1 MKSNAAGWWL
11 CLGCMGAG
19 AAMADDAAS
28 ERAERDRIRL
38 ERAQAEAAF
47 NARETECRRRFV
59 VTPCL
64 DAARRARREAMEG
77 LRQQEA
83 VLDEAQRKQRAAQRI
98 EDIRN
103 KVSGDDARRSDA
115 QGRSA
120 RTQQRLSEA
129 AARPAPA
136 ASAPPPAHPRTPP
149 APSNASSAAEAE
161 HRADYEKRQAAA
173 QQHREAVERRNAERA
188 KTGKPAKPLP
198 ASGAASAR

>member
-1 MKSNAAGWWL
+1 MRSNAALWWL

-38 ERAQAEAAF
+38 ERGQVEAAF

-77 LRQQEA
+77 LRRQEA

-103 KVSGDDARRSDA
+103 KVSGDDAKRSDA

-129 AARPAPA
+129 AARPASA
-136 ASAPPPAHPRTPP
+136 ASAAPMHARTPV
-149 APSNASSAAEAE
+149 APNRASSAAEAE
-161 HRADYEKRQAAA
+161 RRVEYEKRQAAA
-173 QQHREAVERRNAERA
+173 QEHREAVERRSAEHA

-198 ASGAASAR
+198 ASGAASAL

>member
-1 MKSNAAGWWL
+1 MRSNAALWWL

-19 AAMADDAAS
+19 AAMADDAAP

-38 ERAQAEAAF
+38 ERVQVEAAF

-77 LRQQEA
+77 LRRQEA

-103 KVSGDDARRSDA
+103 KVSGDDAKRSDA

-120 RTQQRLSEA
+120 RTQQRMSEA
-129 AARPAPA
+129 AARPASP
-136 ASAPPPAHPRTPP
+136 ASAAPMHARTPV
-149 APSNASSAAEAE
+149 APNRASSAAGAE
-161 HRADYEKRQAAA
+161 RRIDYEKRQAAA
-173 QQHREAVERRNAERA
+173 QEHREAVERRNADHA
-188 KTGKPAKPLP
+188 KTGKRARPLP
-198 ASGAASAR
+198 ASGAASAL